1 MKQKTREKKIKV
13 FYMAFF
19 LMSIF
24 YYYLLNCTSVYR
36 LQRIGEILLETCV
49 AIYLYFNQTQDK
61 KDFTCVSMLILEYV
75 RLSKG

>member
-1 MKQKTREKKIKV
+1 MKQKTRGKNQSI
-13 FYMAFF
+13 FYGLF

-24 YYYLLNCTSVYR
+24 YYFLLNCASVYR
-36 LQRIGEILLETCV
+36 LQRLVEILLETCV